1 MIRIILVP
9 AILLC
14 LNVNAQNDR
23 IKYIQKIQ
31 ETCPNADIIEFESKT
46 DYVEIEFICGDE
58 VFENAYDSQMQLIYS
73 ETQTTI
79 PDVIFGIIQKKL
91 NKKFNGWILDEQAL
105 VSAND
110 TAYYRIEILVD
121 GIEQNAY
128 FSLEGKNFKTK
139 GITSQ
144 ESWNISNLR
153 GAEPFEKSPYSFLE
167 PTKIIDLPDIIRE
180 VSGISLVND
189 SIMYCVQ
196 DELGIA
202 FKYNLISEK
211 IENLIRFTDIG
222 DFEDIVVWQNTISI
236 LRSDGAIFQ
245 LNESNFNGVCQPRLL
260 STNSLNIEGLTYDL
274 NSGRYLMV
282 SKDMPIEGNPL
293 ERTIYAFKNLED
305 QTQLIQTI
313 NVNDIKSFIEIN
325 YPGLDLQYFQ
335 FNPSAIAVHPLTQE
349 IYILSATNRM
359 LVVYENGN
367 IKNVYPLPSEIYYKP
382 EGLTFASNGTLY
394 ISSEGAKNGSTDG
407 QIAILK
413 MK

>member
-153 GAEPFEKSPYSFLE
+153 GAEPFEK
-167 PTKIIDLPDIIRE
+167 
-180 VSGISLVND
+180 
-189 SIMYCVQ
+189 
-196 DELGIA
+196 
-202 FKYNLISEK
+202 
-211 IENLIRFTDIG
+211 
-222 DFEDIVVWQNTISI
+222 
-236 LRSDGAIFQ
+236 
-245 LNESNFNGVCQPRLL
+245 
-260 STNSLNIEGLTYDL
+260 
-274 NSGRYLMV
+274 
-282 SKDMPIEGNPL
+282 
-293 ERTIYAFKNLED
+293 
-305 QTQLIQTI
+305 
-313 NVNDIKSFIEIN
+313 
-325 YPGLDLQYFQ
+325 
-335 FNPSAIAVHPLTQE
+335 
-349 IYILSATNRM
+349 
-359 LVVYENGN
+359 
-367 IKNVYPLPSEIYYKP
+367 
-382 EGLTFASNGTLY
+382 
-394 ISSEGAKNGSTDG
+394 
-407 QIAILK
+407 
-413 MK
+413 